1 MTQTYYDKLIY
12 LNSWISISTESVMS
26 EELAAAAIVITKIS
40 KRKNTEQKRKRR
52 TVWVKPWLYRIIPN
66 NSK

>member
-12 LNSWISISTESVMS
+12 LNSWISISTESVMG